1 MVGILKKKTVIFN
14 SKDEFETFEKSI
26 RVGVNNNITRADL
39 DKKTKDINILR
50 VGKLNEK

>member
-1 MVGILKKKTVIFN
+1 MVGVLKKKTVIFD
-14 SKDEFETFEKSI
+14 SKAEFETFEKSI